1 MEDRRQLKPPRHEDL
16 LTFEEVAREIF
27 GSEGPS
33 PLLTASTSSTAAN
46 VSMAVGAHYYLGRPL
61 PFPSAPRRRAT
72 SPLPAASPRP
82 STPFGFVEQRPSS
95 SLSFTVN
102 PKRQKRWSTISS
114 LSSLSSLS
122 FPRPSSPSLSSTLFT
137 RPSSPSSSQPRLS
150 KRYSVDSLPPIS
162 LPLAPPARLEEQF
175 GEVYGELVDVDEMYR
190 RKQETRRRKSELM
203 RACGNYVIGEEEQR
217 PEIVQ
222 VHTFGT
228 AY

>member
-1 MEDRRQLKPPRHEDL
+1 MEDRRQLKRPRHEDL

-27 GSEGPS
+27 GSE
-33 PLLTASTSSTAAN
+33 
-46 VSMAVGAHYYLGRPL
+46 VGAHYYLGRPL

-114 LSSLSSLS
+114 LSSLSSHS